1 MPTTVFQ
8 DNALEQY
15 DDWDGKDPKTK
26 KRIKMLIKDVQRNG
40 VAQGIGK
47 PELLKSRGVWSR
59 RIDEKNRLVYTQ
71 DENGTLVILSCKGHY
86 ED

>member
-1 MPTTVFQ
+1 MPTTFL
-8 DNALEQY
+8 DIALEQY

-26 KRIKMLIKDVQRNG
+26 KRIKALIKDILRNG
-40 VAQGIGK
+40 PAQGIGK
-47 PELLKSRGVWSR
+47 PELLKGCGAWSR

-71 DENGTLVILSCKGHY
+71 DENGALVILACKGHY